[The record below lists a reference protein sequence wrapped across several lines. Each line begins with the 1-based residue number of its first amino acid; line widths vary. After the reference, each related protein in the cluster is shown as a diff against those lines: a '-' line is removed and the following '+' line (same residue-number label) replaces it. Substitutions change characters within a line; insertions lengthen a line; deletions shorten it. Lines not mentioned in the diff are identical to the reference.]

1 MPNNTSNYV
10 NVIGKLNRLEEF
22 KSYVKPDEIDGED
35 VVPFSLNKIIPM
47 PVELRDTKSPTTLV
61 TVKEYNK
68 YHTKRE
74 TAKRLAEWQKL
85 REEGRYIHDDKPMTR
100 KMSKEMIKRLGYDNW
115 YDWSNA
121 NWYTKWDAYEHDFW
135 QGYDDK
141 EVITN
146 PGATGEIEYFFYT
159 AWSPPEP
166 IYNILSD
173 VFGDLEID
181 WSYIDEGGGFCGTFG
196 TREYVGQ
203 DHGDNCEC
211 YGTENEDPDTL
222 VAEVSVA
229 DLLKISKGEQQ

>member
-1 MPNNTSNYV
+1 MPNHTTNYV
-10 NVIGKLNRLEEF
+10 EVRGKLNRLEEF

-47 PVELRDTKSPTTLV
+47 PAEIRNTKSPPTIV

-74 TAKRLAEWQKL
+74 TAERLKYWKKL
-85 REEGRYIHDDKPMTR
+85 SEEGRYIHDDKPITR
-100 KMSKEMIKRLGYDNW
+100 KMQQDLIKKYGCDNW
-115 YDWSNA
+115 YDWA
-121 NWYTKWDAYEHDFW
+121 LDNWDTKWDAYEHEFW

-141 EVITN
+141 EVPRKPEAISVL
-146 PGATGEIEYFFYT
+146 EYFFYT

-181 WSYIDEGGGFCGTFG
+181 WSYTDEGYGFCGTFG
-196 TREYVGQ
+196 TREHETQ
-203 DHGDNCEC
+203 SHGATCEC
-211 YGTENEDPDTL
+211 FQED
-222 VAEVSVA
+222 E
-229 DLLKISKGEQQ
+229 E